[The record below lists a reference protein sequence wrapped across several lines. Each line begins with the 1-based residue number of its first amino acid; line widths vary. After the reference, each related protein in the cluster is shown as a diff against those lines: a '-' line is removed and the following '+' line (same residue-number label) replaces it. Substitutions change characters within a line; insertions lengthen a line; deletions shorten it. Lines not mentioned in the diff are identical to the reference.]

1 MPPMKINRLS
11 LTSDTFLL
19 GCLLGLAGG
28 LAEILWITLYGALTG
43 SEIAEVARSISAVVS
58 AFVPVAPLITEP
70 VASGIAIHMIAA
82 IGLGIALAFV
92 WRALSVH
99 WAAAANGAA
108 FMLLALT
115 IVWGINFFVVLPLLN
130 PYFVDLNT
138 SFVELIPYPASLI
151 SKLMFG
157 LTAAVVLEAK
167 ADGQSVPVRN

>member
-1 MPPMKINRLS
+1 MKTNRVS
-11 LTSDTFLL
+11 LASDTFLL
-19 GCLLGLAGG
+19 GCLVGVAGG
-28 LAEILWITLYGALTG
+28 LAEILWITVYGAVTG

-70 VASGIAIHMIAA
+70 VASGIAVHMVAA
-82 IGLGIALAFV
+82 ISLGIGLAFV

-99 WAAAANGAA
+99 CSAAANGSA

-115 IVWGINFFVVLPLLN
+115 IVWGINFFVVLPLLS
-130 PYFVDLNT
+130 PYFVDLDR

-157 LTAAVVLEAK
+157 LTAAVVLRGK
-167 ADGQSVPVRN
+167 ADGQPVLVGN